1 VFCAPELGEAMMTS
15 QNACRISRFRFL
27 ACGALF
33 IGALCLLQPRT
44 AHAQAQ
50 AAINGTVRDTSG
62 AIIPDASIV
71 LHNNGTN
78 LDRPASTN
86 SVGAYVITDIQPG
99 NYDLRVSKD
108 GFTTSV
114 ESNITLV
121 VNQTATHD
129 FVLKTGSV
137 KETVTVQATAAA
149 LETSTSELGVAIVRK
164 EVNDLPLN
172 GRNFTQLLALTPG
185 VVTINV
191 SQNGSTGGVWS
202 NPVGTFT
209 YPSVNGQTNRSNLF
223 MLDGVNNQGSF
234 GSTYAVA
241 PILDDIQEFKV
252 QSHND
257 DASFG
262 GSLGGLINVVTKS
275 GTSQYHGSAWE
286 FHRGASVDAL
296 PTFQPAGVPYSFTQ
310 NQFGAAGGGPVV
322 IPWHDSGAPK
332 TFFYAAYEGYRNTSQ
347 PPGAFYTTPTSD
359 ELAGNFSA
367 DAGQIFNP
375 YSVGP
380 NGGAFTSPF
389 LCTGGAP
396 SPLLPNKTQASG
408 TPCNL
413 IPTALIDQNMVTYSK
428 TIFPAPNLMNN
439 PNGNGIDTT
448 PTTTRQD
455 TGTLRIDHQFGT
467 KDNLWARYVGFWQ
480 PVEGSGGFIGLPHS
494 QKTNGFNIG
503 AGYSHAFSGSSLVD
517 FTFGRV
523 VLTINQGSNPSGAP
537 PSFGQTIFNPN
548 FAANF
553 RGGVE
558 MVPIVAIIGDIGNPN
573 ASAHNAAQV
582 DYTKAS
588 DIWQYGGNFT
598 KTYLRHTFRMG
609 VNFARNNAN
618 AEYLNSSVGFQ
629 AASTA
634 NVATGTG
641 GNGIASFVLGIPFK
655 ASRRNVLETE
665 HGGWVDGAYFMDSWK
680 ATDRLTVNLG
690 LRYDLTLVP
699 IYGDNKNANN
709 FVGDL
714 DAKNGIYYL
723 ERNAPACDPPA
734 VNAPC
739 IPGGTLP
746 GNVAVT
752 PLGGGAIYHNDL
764 KNFQPRIGL
773 AYQLRSSTVIRAAY
787 GRFYD
792 NWAAITQ
799 TAQNYEGTW
808 PSLDQLGANVNPI
821 TGVPTVRAEDPL
833 SQGTMTPVTMG
844 TPFTQQTW
852 FADPYLKRPYADQW
866 NLGVQQELGSHTVLT
881 ANYVGSH
888 GGRLDLGPFANTIN
902 PATGKQPLTFL
913 DPANNFAVTPVTP
926 TPFDYSG
933 GRSHYNALQLSLD
946 GRSWHGLTYL
956 VSYTW
961 SKSVDIGCTG
971 WYGVEGCGIQ
981 NPYNVD
987 ADKGPSAI
995 DIPQIFS
1002 AAWVYQLPFGSA
1014 QKFSSG
1020 NKVVDYI
1027 IGGWNL
1033 NGIVTLTSGQ
1043 PFDIGLGGDPAQTLN
1058 FGCCSGYYERLDVVK
1073 GVPRYARNKGSVD
1086 PITGAIPWLN
1096 VQTVTDPITSITTCT
1111 GAFTCTFSKFQFGDL
1126 GRNSLRSDWFKNVD
1140 LSLFKQFPI
1149 NERFRAEFR
1158 FEAFNSFNSPTWNIP
1173 DRNASDTHFNQIL
1186 STLSTAR
1193 QLQFGVKL
1201 YF

>member
-1 VFCAPELGEAMMTS
+1 MTS
-15 QNACRISRFRFL
+15 QNACRISRFRSL
-27 ACGALF
+27 AWGALLL
-33 IGALCLLQPRT
+33 GALCLLQPRT
-44 AHAQAQ
+44 AQAQAQ
-50 AAINGTVRDTSG
+50 AAAAINGTVHDTSG
-62 AIIPDASIV
+62 AIIPDASVV

-86 SVGAYVITDIQPG
+86 SVGAYVLRDIQPG

-114 ESNITLV
+114 QSNINLD
-121 VNQTATHD
+121 VNQTVTYD
-129 FVLKTGSV
+129 FTLKTGSV
-137 KETVTVQATAAA
+137 KETVTVQATAAS

-202 NPVGTFT
+202 NPIGTFT

-286 FHRGASVDAL
+286 FHRGASLDAL

-310 NQFGAAGGGPVV
+310 NQFGAAGGGPIE
-322 IPWHDSGAPK
+322 IPGHSSGAPK
-332 TFFYAAYEGYRNTSQ
+332 TFFYAAYEGYRNTSL
-347 PPGAFYTTPTSD
+347 PPAVFYTTPTSD
-359 ELAGNFSA
+359 QLKGDFSA
-367 DAGQIFNP
+367 FTGQIFNP

-380 NGGAFTSPF
+380 NGGTSTTPF

-396 SPLLPNKTQASG
+396 SPLLPNNTQASG
-408 TPCNL
+408 TPCNIL
-413 IPTALIDQNMVTYSK
+413 PAALIDQNMVAYAQK
-428 TIFPAPNLMNN
+428 IFPAPNLANSTQ
-439 PNGNGIDTT
+439 GNGIDTT
-448 PTTTRQD
+448 STVTRQD
-455 TGTLRIDHQFGT
+455 TGTLRIDHQFSAQ
-467 KDNLWARYVGFWQ
+467 DNLWARYVGFWQ
-480 PVEGSGGFIGLPHS
+480 PLTGSGGFIGLPHT
-494 QKTNGFNIG
+494 QKTNGFNVG
-503 AGYSHAFSGSSLVD
+503 VGYSHAFSGSSLLD

-588 DIWQYGGNFT
+588 DIWQYGGNYT

-609 VNFARNNAN
+609 VNFASNNAN
-618 AEYLNSSVGFQ
+618 AVYLNSSVEFQ

-634 NVATGTG
+634 NVASGTG
-641 GNGIASFVLGIPFK
+641 GNAIASFVLGIPFK

-665 HGGWVDGAYFMDSWK
+665 HGGWVDGAYFMDSWR
-680 ATDRLTVNLG
+680 ATDKLTVNLG

-714 DAKNGIYYL
+714 DAKTGIYYL
-723 ERNAPACDPPA
+723 ERNAPACNPPA

-746 GNVAVT
+746 GNVSVT

-773 AYQLRSSTVIRAAY
+773 AYQLRTNTVIRAAY

-808 PSLDQLGANVNPI
+808 PSLDQLGANVNPN
-821 TGVPTVRAEDPL
+821 TAVPTVRAEDPFN
-833 SQGTMTPVTMG
+833 QGTTTPVTTG

-866 NLGVQQELGSHTVLT
+866 NLGVQQQLGSHTILT

-888 GGRLDLGPFANTIN
+888 GGRLDLGPFANTVN
-902 PATGKQPLTFL
+902 PATGTQPLTFL
-913 DPANNFAVTPVTP
+913 DPNNNFKVTPVTP

-933 GRSHYNALQLSLD
+933 GRSHYNALQVSLD

-961 SKSVDIGCTG
+961 SKSIDIGCTG
-971 WYGVEGCGIQ
+971 WYGVEGCSIQ
-981 NPYNVD
+981 NPYNVN
-987 ADKGPSAI
+987 ADRGPSAI

-1002 AAWVYQLPFGSA
+1002 AAWVYQLPFGSG

-1020 NKVVDYI
+1020 NKVVNYI
-1027 IGGWNL
+1027 VGGWNL

-1043 PFDIGLGGDPAQTLN
+1043 PFDVGLGGDPAQTLN
-1058 FGCCSGYYERLDVVK
+1058 FGAIGYYERLDVVK
-1073 GVPRYARNKGSVD
+1073 GQPQYAANKG
-1086 PITGAIPWLN
+1086 PNAWLN
-1096 VQTVTDPITSITTCT
+1096 VEQVTDPVTKITTCT
-1111 GAFTCTFSKFQFGDL
+1111 GAFTCTFSKFQFGTL

-1149 NERFRAEFR
+1149 TERFRVEFR
-1158 FEAFNSFNSPTWNIP
+1158 FEGFNFFNSPTWNIP
-1173 DRNASDTHFNQIL
+1173 DRNASDTHFNQVL

-1193 QLQFGVKL
+1193 QLQLGVKF

>member
-1 VFCAPELGEAMMTS
+1 MTLNEALQGFGLRSLRSIFLFVLG
-15 QNACRISRFRFL
+15 C
-27 ACGALF
+27 
-33 IGALCLLQPRT
+33 CLLMPGT

-62 AIIPDASIV
+62 AVIPDASVV

-78 LDRPASTN
+78 LDRPATTN
-86 SVGAYVITDIQPG
+86 SVGAYVLTDVQPG

-114 ESNITLV
+114 ESDINLV

-129 FVLKTGSV
+129 FTLKTGSV

-202 NPVGTFT
+202 NPIGTFT

-241 PILDDIQEFKV
+241 PILDDVQEFKV

-286 FHRGASVDAL
+286 FHRGASLDAL

-310 NQFGAAGGGPVV
+310 NQFGAAGGGPIE
-322 IPWHDSGAPK
+322 IPGHSSGAPK
-332 TFFYAAYEGYRNTSQ
+332 TFFYAAYEGYRNTSL
-347 PPGAFYTTPTSD
+347 PPANFYTTPTSD
-359 ELAGNFSA
+359 QLNGDFSTFS
-367 DAGQIFNP
+367 GQIFNP
-375 YSVGP
+375 YSVS
-380 NGGAFTSPF
+380 GGVTQPF
-389 LCTGGAP
+389 KCTAP
-396 SPLLPNKTQASG
+396 GVAAPLLPNNTQAVG
-408 TPCNL
+408 TPCNI
-413 IPTALIDQNMVTYSK
+413 IPTVLIDQNMVTYAK
-428 TIFPAPNLMNN
+428 TIFPAPNLSS

-448 PTTTRQD
+448 STVTRQD
-455 TGTLRIDHQFGT
+455 TGTLRIDHQFGAR
-467 KDNLWARYVGFWQ
+467 DNLWARYVGFWQ

-503 AGYSHAFSGSSLVD
+503 VGYSHVFSSSSLLD
-517 FTFGRV
+517 LTFGRV

-537 PSFGQTIFNPN
+537 PSFGPTIFNSN
-548 FAANF
+548 FAGNF
-553 RGGVE
+553 RGGIE

-588 DIWQYGGNFT
+588 NIWQYGGNYT

-609 VNFARNNAN
+609 VNFASNNAN
-618 AEYLNSSVGFQ
+618 AEYLNSSVQFQ
-629 AASTA
+629 AATTA
-634 NVATGTG
+634 NAATGTG
-641 GNGIASFVLGIPFK
+641 GNAIASFVLGIPFK

-665 HGGWVDGAYFMDSWK
+665 HAGWVDGAYFMDSWR
-680 ATDRLTVNLG
+680 ATDKLTVNLG

-699 IYGDNKNANN
+699 IYGDNKHANN

-714 DAKNGIYYL
+714 DARTGIYYL
-723 ERNAPACDPPA
+723 ERNAPVCDPPA

-752 PLGGGAIYHNDL
+752 SLGGGAIYHNDL

-773 AYQLRSSTVIRAAY
+773 AYQLRPSTVIRAAY

-799 TAQNYEGTW
+799 TAQNFEGTW
-808 PSLDQLGANVNPI
+808 PSLDQLGANVNPNTSI
-821 TGVPTVRAEDPL
+821 PTIRAEDPFN
-833 SQGTMTPVTMG
+833 QGTTTPVTTG

-866 NLGVQQELGSHTVLT
+866 NVGVQQELGSHSVLT

-902 PATGKQPLTFL
+902 PALGPIDPMTGKPTGAQPLTFL
-913 DPANNFAVTPVTP
+913 DPNNNFKVTPVTP

-961 SKSVDIGCTG
+961 SKSIDIGCTG

-981 NPYNVD
+981 NPYNVN
-987 ADKGPSAI
+987 ADRGPSAI

-1002 AAWVYQLPFGSA
+1002 AAWVYQLPFGSG

-1020 NKVVDYI
+1020 NKVVNYI
-1027 IGGWNL
+1027 MGGWNL

-1058 FGCCSGYYERLDVVK
+1058 FGAIGYYERLDVVNGEK
-1073 GVPRYARNKGSVD
+1073 KYASNKGSPLPD
-1086 PITGAIPWLN
+1086 GSIPWLN
-1096 VQTVTDPITSITTCT
+1096 VQKETVLDPMGNPTTVCT
-1111 GAFTCTFSKFQFGDL
+1111 GAFTCTFGKFQFGDL

-1149 NERFRAEFR
+1149 TERFRAEFR

-1173 DRNASDTHFNQIL
+1173 DRNVSDDHFNQVL

-1193 QLQFGVKL
+1193 QLQLGVKL